1 MSDKPAN
8 KAAAPIKSKKMLLL
22 VGIALVV
29 VALIAGGAW
38 FFISKQ
44 RAAAL
49 DGEEAEAE
57 TAVAKVESTEAP
69 TYLPLDNMV
78 VNLADSGGEKV
89 AQIGIT
95 LQLSDAHATEKVKQY
110 LPTIR
115 SSILLLVSQKTSVEL
130 LQREGK
136 EKLAA
141 DILKEAARPFGGGEE
156 EGADEVEHKDEA
168 TAKKAK
174 SKPKVA
180 KKKKAHG
187 AAPVQRV
194 LFSSF
199 IVQ

>member
-1 MSDKPAN
+1 MSDKPTD
-8 KAAAPIKSKKMLLL
+8 KATAPPKSKKLLM
-22 VGIALVV
+22 VVAIALVIL
-29 VALIAGGAW
+29 ALAAGGAW
-38 FFISKQ
+38 LYVSKQ

-49 DGEEAEAE
+49 DGEEEE
-57 TAVAKVESTEAP
+57 VTVTKVASKEAP

-78 VNLADSGGEKV
+78 VNLADPGGEKV

-95 LQLSDAHATEKVKQY
+95 LQLLDAHATEKVKQY

-115 SSILLLVSQKTSVEL
+115 SSILLLVSQKTSEEL

-141 DILKEAARPFGGGEE
+141 DILKEAARPFGGVEE
-156 EGADEVEHKDEA
+156 EVTDEVEKKDEPA
-168 TAKKAK
+168 TKKAK

-180 KKKKAHG
+180 KKNQSHEAP
-187 AAPVQRV
+187 PVQRV

>member
-1 MSDKPAN
+1 MSDKPAD
-8 KAAAPIKSKKMLLL
+8 KAAAPLKSKKMLL
-22 VGIALVV
+22 VVVIALVV
-29 VALIAGGAW
+29 VVLVAGGAW

-49 DGEEAEAE
+49 DGEDAGTE
-57 TAVAKVESTEAP
+57 TVVAKVESSEAP
-69 TYLPLDNMV
+69 TYLPLENMV
-78 VNLADSGGEKV
+78 VNLADPGGEKV

-141 DILKEAARPFGGGEE
+141 DILKEAARPFGFVEE
-156 EGADEVEHKDEA
+156 ESDDEVEHKDES
-168 TAKKAK
+168 TAKRAK

-187 AAPVQRV
+187 APPVQRV